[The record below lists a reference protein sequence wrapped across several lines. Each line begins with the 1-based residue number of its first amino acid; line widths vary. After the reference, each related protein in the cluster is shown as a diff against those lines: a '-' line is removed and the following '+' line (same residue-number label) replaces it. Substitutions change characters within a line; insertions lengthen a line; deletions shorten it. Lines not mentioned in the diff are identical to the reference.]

1 MHLFE
6 SIQAFLS
13 AVTVPIFH
21 NPIDRHLDIV
31 RKPFVG
37 CKPSRLFQD
46 PTNVIEPGRGPA
58 FKSII
63 CIFDTNY
70 AASEC
75 QQMFDFVQN
84 TIGSGNMMKNT
95 KSYDLPAVFQEE
107 KSATSYSRVARLDL

>member
-1 MHLFE
+1 ML
-6 SIQAFLS
+6 
-13 AVTVPIFH
+13 VPILN
-21 NPIDRHLDIV
+21 NPIYSHLDIV

-70 AASEC
+70 VASEC

-84 TIGSGNMMKNT
+84 TIGSGNMMQNT
-95 KSYDLPAVFQEE
+95 IENHYIIRSPCSIPRGEVC
-107 KSATSYSRVARLDL
+107 